1 MILFL
6 NNYFNHFP
14 FMRKTLAI
22 LILAIVGMSAQTA
35 NAQIKIGVVGGLNV
49 TKVDY
54 KHLSSNYDSK
64 NRAGWFIG
72 PKVEAHLPIVGIGV
86 DASLL
91 YSQRGISTEE
101 SIPTGV
107 PDASVT
113 TKKTSQFRTIEIPI
127 NLRYQFGFSSLI
139 AVYVA
144 TGPQFGF
151 NVGDGSF
158 SNVMGTKFKYKN
170 SILSYN
176 IGAGVKLLKHLEAGI
191 GYNFPL
197 TKFAKVTGTNDAAS
211 ALLYDSKSS
220 FKAGTFQLHV
230 GYFF

>member
-1 MILFL
+1 
-6 NNYFNHFP
+6 
-14 FMRKTLAI
+14 MRKTFAI
-22 LILAIVGMSAQTA
+22 LLLAVVGMGVQPASAQV
-35 NAQIKIGVVGGLNV
+35 KLGVVGGLNV

-72 PKVEAHLPIVGIGV
+72 PKVEAHLPLVGIGV
-86 DASLL
+86 DAALL

-101 SIPTGV
+101 TVDNSTGTGEIT
-107 PDASVT
+107 S
-113 TKKTSQFRTIEIPI
+113 KSTSQFRTIEIPI
-127 NLRYQFGFSSLI
+127 NLRYQFGFSSLV

-151 NVGDGSF
+151 NVGSGSF
-158 SNVMGTKFKYKN
+158 SNIVGTKFKYKN

-197 TKFAKVTGTNDAAS
+197 TKFAKVTNTAE
-211 ALLYDSKSS
+211 LPVELQSKNAS

-230 GYFF
+230 GFFF

>member
-1 MILFL
+1 
-6 NNYFNHFP
+6 
-14 FMRKTLAI
+14 MRKTLAI
-22 LILAIVGMSAQTA
+22 LLLAVVGLGIQPAA
-35 NAQIKIGVVGGLNV
+35 AQIKLGVVGGLNV

-72 PKVEAHLPIVGIGV
+72 PKVEAHLPLVGIGV
-86 DASLL
+86 DAALL

-101 SIPTGV
+101 TVDNSTGTGEIT
-107 PDASVT
+107 SKT
-113 TKKTSQFRTIEIPI
+113 TSQFRTIEIPI

-151 NVGDGSF
+151 NVGSGSF
-158 SNVMGTKFKYKN
+158 DNIVGTKFKYKN

-197 TKFAKVTGTNDAAS
+197 TKFAKVTHAEGTS
-211 ALLYDSKSS
+211 SLPYDSKSS

>member
-1 MILFL
+1 
-6 NNYFNHFP
+6 
-14 FMRKTLAI
+14 MRKTIAI
-22 LILAIVGMSAQTA
+22 LLLAVVGMGIQPAA
-35 NAQIKIGVVGGLNV
+35 AQIKLGVVGGLNV

-72 PKVEAHLPIVGIGV
+72 PKVEAHLPLVGIGV
-86 DASLL
+86 DAAVL

-101 SIPTGV
+101 TVDVNSGTGSI
-107 PDASVT
+107 AT
-113 TKKTSQFRTIEIPI
+113 TDGTTTYTSTSQFRTIEIPI
-127 NLRYQFGFSSLI
+127 NLRYQFGFSSLV

-151 NVGDGSF
+151 NVGSGSF
-158 SNVMGTKFKYKN
+158 ENFAHTKFKYKN

-197 TKFAKVTGTNDAAS
+197 TKFAKVTGTSAATS
-211 ALLYDSKSS
+211 SPYDSKSS

>member
-1 MILFL
+1 MKKSFVIAL
-6 NNYFNHFP
+6 
-14 FMRKTLAI
+14 LA
-22 LILAIVGMSAQTA
+22 LLCVGIQPTS
-35 NAQIKIGVVGGLNV
+35 AQIKFGVVGGLNV

-54 KHLSSNYDSK
+54 KHVSSNYDSK

-72 PKVEAHLPIVGIGV
+72 PKVEAHLPIVGIGL

-101 SIPTGV
+101 TIPATLDGSDGV
-107 PDASVT
+107 TS
-113 TKKTSQFRTIEIPI
+113 KKSTQFRTLEIPI

-158 SNVMGTKFKYKN
+158 SNVVGTKFKYKN

-197 TKFAKVTGTNDAAS
+197 SKFAKVTNTAELPVELQGKNA
-211 ALLYDSKSS
+211 S

>member
-1 MILFL
+1 
-6 NNYFNHFP
+6 
-14 FMRKTLAI
+14 MRKTFAI
-22 LILAIVGMSAQTA
+22 LLLAVVGMGVQPASAQV
-35 NAQIKIGVVGGLNV
+35 KLGVVGGLNV

-72 PKVEAHLPIVGIGV
+72 PKVEARLPLVGIGV
-86 DASLL
+86 DAALL

-101 SIPTGV
+101 TVDNSTGTGEIT
-107 PDASVT
+107 SRT
-113 TKKTSQFRTIEIPI
+113 TSQFRTIEIPI
-127 NLRYQFGFSSLI
+127 NLRYQFGFSSLV

-151 NVGDGSF
+151 NVGSGSF
-158 SNVMGTKFKYKN
+158 SNIAGTKFKYKN

-197 TKFAKVTGTNDAAS
+197 TKFAKVTNTAELPVELQGKNA
-211 ALLYDSKSS
+211 S